1 MSKLKES
8 LREKLSDDRI
18 TIRNNSA
25 TFSVL
30 DALETIDDDS
40 LILDTDTTDTICQ
53 ALTLDDPKEDDIS
66 SYDPTYKL
74 EENTADYPV
83 GNNNF
88 LEVNN
93 QDFNKITS
101 NYEVN
106 DDTDEQI
113 KTIIEAMKMY
123 W

>member
-40 LILDTDTTDTICQ
+40 LILDADITDKICQ

-74 EENTADYPV
+74 EEDTADYPV

-88 LEVNN
+88 LEANY